1 MRTRNPR
8 KGAAVGGS
16 GSKAT
21 ATDCKIAKIK
31 RGGLTISQVKCRIK
45 TMKTKT
51 LTFTDQLRQI
61 VENSGMSRYQLS
73 KEVGIDESTLSRF
86 VHGERCL
93 SEKNLDKLGEYLRLR
108 IVADKPESKAK
119 KGR

>member
-1 MRTRNPR
+1 M
-8 KGAAVGGS
+8 
-16 GSKAT
+16 AT
-21 ATDCKIAKIK
+21 ETDCKVAKNK
-31 RGGLTISQVKCRIK
+31 RGGLTISQVRYRIK
-45 TMKTKT
+45 TMKAKV

-73 KEVGIDESTLSRF
+73 KKTRIDESTLSRF

-108 IVADKPESKAK
+108 IVADKPLK
-119 KGR
+119 KGK